1 MTTIR
6 LRNARERLSH
16 VVLAVA
22 DSTASP
28 EDLIEAEHQF
38 ARALDWPPRGTQPQ
52 GLAEPSTTALE
63 EARTQAEAAIDQ
75 LPDAARSRVRDRLAR
90 TWSTPRDE

>member
-22 DSTASP
+22 DSTAAA
-28 EDLIEAEHQF
+28 EDLIEAERQF
-38 ARALDWPPRGTQPQ
+38 ARALDWRPRGTRPQ
-52 GLAEPSTTALE
+52 GLDEPSATAAQ
-63 EARTQAEAAIDQ
+63 EARTQTEAAIDQ
-75 LPDAARSRVRDRLAR
+75 LPGAARSRVRARLAR
-90 TWSTPRDE
+90 T

>member
-1 MTTIR
+1 MTTIS

-28 EDLIEAEHQF
+28 EDLIEAEHQL
-38 ARALDWPPRGTQPQ
+38 ALDSTRPLPDHR
-52 GLAEPSTTALE
+52 PSAAALE
-63 EARTQAEAAIDQ
+63 EARTQTVAVIDQ
-75 LPDAARSRVRDRLAR
+75 LPDAARSRVRERLAR
-90 TWSTPRDE
+90 TCSTPRDE

>member
-1 MTTIR
+1 MTTIS

-22 DSTASP
+22 DSTASA
-28 EDLIEAEHQF
+28 EDLIEAEHQL
-38 ARALDWPPRGTQPQ
+38 ALVLDSRPHRLSLVQ
-52 GLAEPSTTALE
+52 PSTTSLA
-63 EARTQAEAAIDQ
+63 EARTLTGTVIDQ
-75 LPDAARSRVRDRLAR
+75 LPDAARARLAR